1 MSPLLATVLCILF
14 PLGAAP
20 TPDLDFGRLKE
31 KDVKVEEAPRRGPG
45 SEARRSTAAPPWMD
59 GCWGSETRHY
69 AALVP
74 GDPTKVYFWVGKHW
88 IPCAVQ
94 NPQFRLD
101 LVRAWSLPLTQ
112 DPGLLPRPDM
122 RSVLFD

>member
-1 MSPLLATVLCILF
+1 MSPLLVSVLCILC
-14 PLGAAP
+14 PLGTA
-20 TPDLDFGRLKE
+20 PDLDFGRLKE
-31 KDVKVEEAPRRGPG
+31 KDVKVAETSRRRPG
-45 SEARRSTAAPPWMD
+45 SEARRSTPAPPWMD
-59 GCWGSETRHY
+59 GCWGSEARHY
-69 AALVP
+69 VALVA
-74 GDPTKVYFWVGKHW
+74 GDPTKVWFWVGKRW
-88 IPCAVQ
+88 IPCDVQ